1 MIENDQ
7 DERRVGERLVSD
19 RLSSSSIVFGRAY
32 ASSMEGFERV
42 ASVDD
47 LPADTPVAVE
57 LASGQ
62 SVCLVKV
69 DNNVYALQDRCTHAE
84 FPMSEGDMVDD
95 YVIECGLHGARFD
108 IRTGSVLD
116 LPAEE
121 DLECYTVK
129 VVDGVVWVRENE
141 RDSGV
146 EHH

>member
-1 MIENDQ
+1 MSES
-7 DERRVGERLVSD
+7 E
-19 RLSSSSIVFGRAY
+19 
-32 ASSMEGFERV
+32 FEKV
-42 ASVDD
+42 TSVED
-47 LPADTPVAVE
+47 LPDGTPVAVE

-69 DNNVYALQDRCTHAE
+69 DSNVYALQDRCTHAE

-129 VVDGVVWVRENE
+129 VVDGAVWVRENE
-141 RDSGV
+141 RDSGA